1 MTASTPT
8 ASLWRNRSFV
18 AVFSAGTISLFGS
31 LITRT
36 ALPFAAILVLNAGA
50 LDVAALRGVEQVAA
64 LIFGLVAGAWVDR
77 LRRRPIMIW
86 ADVGRAVLLASIP
99 LAFLAHSLGMTQLVV
114 VAFLAAVLSTI
125 FDVAD
130 RSYLPTIVER
140 QQLVG
145 ANSALTAA
153 GSAAEFMSFGIG
165 GFLVKLFTAPIAI
178 AIDAVSFVVSAVLLS
193 TIRKQEPPPKAVHDR
208 EPVLREI
215 REGIRITA
223 GNPVLRALA
232 LAHGGTHIAW
242 GVFGTGY
249 LLYATRELDLDPAA
263 IGIIAAIGGV
273 GSLAGSV
280 AAPRAVRRF
289 GVGRT
294 ILGGMLLFA
303 FGDLLI
309 PLAPAHVAL
318 VGAAFLIAQQLIGDS
333 GGTVYEIVETSVV
346 QSSVDNRIIG
356 RVNASFFTF
365 TTLMTLAG
373 VIIGGVVGEYLGLR
387 TAFAIA
393 VLGALLSIV
402 VIWFSPV
409 RHMRDTTID
418 SGPVLPGDEAPI
430 TE

>member
-1 MTASTPT
+1 MAASVPT

-18 AVFSAGTISLFGS
+18 AMWSAGTISIFGS

-36 ALPFAAILVLNAGA
+36 ALPFAAILVLNAGP
-50 LDVAALRGVEQVAA
+50 LEVSALRGVEQVAA

-86 ADVGRAVLLASIP
+86 ADIGRAILLGSIP
-99 LAFLAHSLGMTQLVV
+99 VAFLAHSLGMTQLVV
-114 VAFLAAVLSTI
+114 VAFFAAVLSTI
-125 FDVAD
+125 FDVAE
-130 RSYLPTIVER
+130 RSYLPSIVPRE
-140 QQLVG
+140 QLVS
-145 ANSALTAA
+145 ANSAITAA
-153 GSAAEFMSFGIG
+153 GSVAEFTSFGLG
-165 GFLVKLFTAPIAI
+165 GFLINLLKAPIAI
-178 AIDAVSFVVSAVLLS
+178 AVDAVSFVVSALLLS
-193 TIRKQEPPPKAVHDR
+193 RIRTEEAPPKPAHDR

-223 GNPVLRALA
+223 GSPVLRALA

-263 IGIIAAIGGV
+263 IGVIAAIGGL

-280 AAPRAVRRF
+280 VAPRAVRRF

-294 ILGGMLLFA
+294 ILGGMVLFA
-303 FGDLLI
+303 VGDVLI
-309 PLAPAHVAL
+309 PLAPSHAAL
-318 VGAAFLIAQQLIGDS
+318 LGATFLIAQQLIGDS
-333 GGTVYEIVETSVV
+333 GGTVYEIVETSLV

-373 VIIGGVVGEYLGLR
+373 VVIGGVVGEYLGLR
-387 TAFAIA
+387 IAFGIA
-393 VLGALLSIV
+393 VLGAVLSIA

-409 RHMRDTTID
+409 RHIRDTTIAD
-418 SGPVLPGDEAPI
+418 GPVLPGEESPL